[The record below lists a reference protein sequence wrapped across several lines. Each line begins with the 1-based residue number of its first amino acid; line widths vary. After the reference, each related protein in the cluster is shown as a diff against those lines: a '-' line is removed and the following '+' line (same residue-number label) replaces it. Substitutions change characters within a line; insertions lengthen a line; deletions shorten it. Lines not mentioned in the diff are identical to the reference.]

1 MRRILW
7 SLTALAVASAGFFA
21 AEVSAEARTRAQGRP
36 LIIKKRNF
44 LDAGVNVPPGYGQ
57 GYALD
62 SSYAGRPAFGG
73 SFSSDRFGGGNLP
86 TRFFAPGRPQ
96 PVAVFFTPAF

>member
-7 SLTALAVASAGFFA
+7 SLTALAVASLGLL
-21 AEVSAEARTRAQGRP
+21 ETGVSAEARTKTRP

-44 LDAGVNVPPGYGQ
+44 LDAGVNVPLGYGQ

-62 SSYAGRPAFGG
+62 SSFAGRPAFGG
-73 SFSSDRFGGGNLP
+73 SFSQDRFGGGNLP
-86 TRFFAPGRPQ
+86 TRFSAPGRAQ